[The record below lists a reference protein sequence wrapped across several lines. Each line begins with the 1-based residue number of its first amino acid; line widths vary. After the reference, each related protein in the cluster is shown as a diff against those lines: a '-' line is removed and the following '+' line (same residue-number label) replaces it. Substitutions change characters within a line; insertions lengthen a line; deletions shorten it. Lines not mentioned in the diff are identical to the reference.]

1 MRRSVLEV
9 HFVMHHLV
17 QETVSNLGGI
27 IVLFQT
33 MKFAVSLV
41 FDIVFVIFDQFGE
54 WKVC

>member
-1 MRRSVLEV
+1 MRRSVLEL

-33 MKFAVSLV
+33 MKFAVSQV
-41 FDIVFVIFDQFGE
+41 FDMVFVIFDQFGE